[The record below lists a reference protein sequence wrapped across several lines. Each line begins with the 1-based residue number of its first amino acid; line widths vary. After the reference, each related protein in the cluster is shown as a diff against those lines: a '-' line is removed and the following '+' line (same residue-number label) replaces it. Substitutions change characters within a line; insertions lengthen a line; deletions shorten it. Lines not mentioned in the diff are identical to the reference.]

1 MKQGEHT
8 ALRALYGPLLDG
20 RGAALDGSAAA
31 FFPTAP
37 VAVCLASLSLFP
49 RALLDDIF
57 LPLFA
62 SLSTPEAAVRFRRAR
77 MNSDGAN
84 RVLRQLGRP
93 RLRKGWRKRKQLFPF
108 SASLGSAW
116 AAQQRTAAHPIAEG
130 LVHLLAFAKAR
141 LALTLRRTR

>member
-8 ALRALYGPLLDG
+8 ALRALYGPLLYA
-20 RGAALDGSAAA
+20 RGAARRFSSGV
-31 FFPTAP
+31 FPSSPGGGLLGEP
-37 VAVCLASLSLFP
+37 VLFP
-49 RALLDDIF
+49 RAFLDGIF
-57 LPLFA
+57 LPQFA

-141 LALTLRRTR
+141 LALTLRQTR